1 MSRTVSNKIE
11 LEGRVITQP
20 ELRITPAGNPLLRF
34 RVDCGERTG
43 ELVMPVVMAGG
54 EARMLAEKLKAGSA
68 IHLTGGCDTRVD
80 VRWAVPMPRLRS
92 QRIRLTCCLRF
103 DC

>member
-68 IHLTGGCDTRVD
+68 IHLTGG
-80 VRWAVPMPRLRS
+80 LRHQGGGS
-92 QRIRLTCCLRF
+92 MGGANAAIEIAAHKIDLLPEI
-103 DC
+103 